1 MRVKI
6 ISVILLLLFCAFPTL
21 ASEKDKNAIFQ
32 VTASESLELTDE
44 EIDLVL
50 EGLKKLNQAILQA
63 YQEIP
68 RDTFDPQAVVDIVGE
83 DRESLFDWVRDETVL
98 ISYQGCLR
106 GPAGVLMERRGNSL
120 DRALLL
126 HELLRLAGFEARLAR
141 GTLTENEANEIFKN
155 ISDTQKNI
163 EHERPEIDFENLIQT
178 YAEEYEIATE
188 ELQEIQ
194 KNLIEEKERI
204 SKIIQER
211 VAEQTEALST
221 SLEIDQGQT
230 RKKEKASIVAD
241 LRDHWW
247 VQVEKNGDWLDLDPT
262 TGDAKP
268 GDSLTPL
275 KKTYDIEDL
284 NEDLLH
290 LLTIRVIVERWEEG
304 KLKEETVLEHEM
316 QPSEI
321 IGERIELRHD
331 PLDWPK
337 DEDLFN
343 SDRPIQKLKDT
354 VINLREWIPA
364 LTVGSEKF
372 SKQSFTKSGEVNAKP
387 GEKKEEKG
395 GGIAGGLMGAFGRSR
410 AKADDESLLT
420 AEWIEFEI
428 LSPGK
433 PNHKIR
439 RSLFDLIGPAKRRSS
454 ADEKPGFSND
464 QILRRNLLILGK
476 TEILPLVCRLSP
488 EFIEYLSARE
498 MLSNMEVLI
507 NLVED
512 RNSIENED
520 ILVQLDLIS
529 PLPGPLYNLA
539 LSRSSLSRFKR
550 ETYLDGLNI
559 FSLQTFLQEDTS
571 EELAEFQKTD
581 IIRNDMAVLPDS
593 TQDPFTIRMEQGILD
608 TNGEVEHLVAE
619 IWTENTA
626 MLYAESLKQG
636 MDWLVIRDADDPVL
650 QKTQMS
656 PDVRTCIIQD
666 LADGYIAIIPPKPI
680 PINGKPTTAWWRIE
694 PRTGTTLGMGPT
706 GSGQALTQYA
716 RNVNLVLQLKS
727 AISIHADIMRC
738 MAAAITAPL
747 RGNRPQ
753 HDRLFLK
760 CIWMTVCKN
769 ASTLAKKFMKIDVN
783 WTNIIISQ
791 TISWAMKSLCK
802 ALWEKGIEQ

>member
-6 ISVILLLLFCAFPTL
+6 LGVIFLILFCASHSF
-21 ASEKDKNAIFQ
+21 ASEKDKNGNFQ
-32 VTASESLELTDE
+32 VTASESLELTEE

-50 EGLKKLNQAILQA
+50 EGLEKLNRAILHA

-68 RDTFDPQAVVDIVGE
+68 RDTFDPQAVVDNVGE

-98 ISYQGCLR
+98 ISYQGSLR
-106 GPAGVLMERRGNSL
+106 GPVGVLMDRRGNSL

-141 GTLTENEANEIFKN
+141 GKLTENQANEILKN

-163 EHERPEIDFENLIQT
+163 AHKKPKIDFENLIHT
-178 YAEEYEIATE
+178 YAKEYDIATE
-188 ELQEIQ
+188 ELQEIH

-204 SKIIQER
+204 SKIIRER

-221 SLEIDQGQT
+221 LLETDQGQT
-230 RKKEKASIVAD
+230 LKKEKASIVAN

-247 VQVEKNGDWLDLDPT
+247 VQVEKNGDWMDLDPT

-268 GDSLTPL
+268 GDSVTPL
-275 KKTYDIEDL
+275 NKTYGIEDL
-284 NEDLLH
+284 DEDLFH
-290 LLTIRVIVERWEEG
+290 HLTIRVVVERWEEG
-304 KLKEETVLEHEM
+304 RLKEETVCEHEM
-316 QPSEI
+316 KPSEI
-321 IGERIELRHD
+321 IGDRIELRHD

-337 DEDLFN
+337 DEELFN
-343 SDRPIQKLKDT
+343 NDTPIQKLKDT

-364 LTVGSEKF
+364 LTVGPEKF
-372 SKQSFTKSGEVNAKP
+372 SKQSFTKSGEVNKKP

-410 AKADDESLLT
+410 AKAEDKSLLT

-428 LSPGK
+428 RSPGQ
-433 PNHKIR
+433 PIHKTR
-439 RSLFDLIGPAKRRSS
+439 RSLFDLIGPAKRGSS
-454 ADEKPGFSND
+454 AAEKPQFSND
-464 QILRRNLLILGK
+464 QILKRNLLILGK

-498 MLSNMEVLI
+498 MLSNMEVLL

-520 ILVQLDLIS
+520 ILVQLALIS

-539 LSRSSLSRFKR
+539 LSRSSLSRFDS

-581 IIRNDMAVLPDS
+581 IIKNDMAVLPDS
-593 TQDPFTIRMEQGILD
+593 TQDPFTIRMEQGVLD
-608 TNGEVEHLVAE
+608 TNGEVEHLIAE

-626 MLYAESLKQG
+626 MLFAESLKQG
-636 MDWLVIRDADDPVL
+636 IEWLVIRDVDDPML
-650 QKTQMS
+650 QKTRMS
-656 PDVRTCIIQD
+656 PDVRSCIAQD
-666 LADGYIAIIPPKPI
+666 LADGYIAIIPPEPI
-680 PINGKPTTAWWRIE
+680 PINGKPATAWWRID
-694 PRTGTTLGMGPT
+694 PRTGTTLGMGPS

-716 RNVNLVLQLKS
+716 RDVNLALQLKS

-769 ASTLAKKFMKIDVN
+769 ASTLAKKFIKIDVN

-802 ALWEKGIEQ
+802 ALWEEGIEK